1 MRREGVGRC
10 MWVDK
15 EKRKEERRENL
26 RRQQHRVCVC
36 MNSKDLVNRRLWD
49 WGRCSLSILSWMT
62 SAPMDARGR
71 GGGLGV
77 PRPLPGREGAGDAAQ
92 ETPHLSQGDSVPA
105 PLQRPLKPWDAQG
118 P

>member
-36 MNSKDLVNRRLWD
+36 MNSKDLVNRHLWD
-49 WGRCSLSILSWMT
+49 RGRCSLSILSWMT